1 MLIVSGTAVRYHSG
15 KPPVPI
21 RWVLVRDP
29 RGGLELQAFL
39 CTHPQATAQAILAGF
54 VQRWPVEVTFEDVR
68 PHLGVEIQRQGSD

>member
-39 CTHPQATAQAILAGF
+39 CTHPQATAQAK
-54 VQRWPVEVTFEDVR
+54 QD
-68 PHLGVEIQRQGSD
+68 LGLDEANSDRREARKLKTR